1 MGWGSWKLMLSISGV
16 ARQRKAAAMEAANLN
31 ARQAHL
37 ESAERYHDFATS
49 IEARERY
56 LGLNADDEA
65 DASAGRSASRS

>member
-1 MGWGSWKLMLSISGV
+1 MLSISGV

-31 ARQAHL
+31 ARRAHL
-37 ESAERYHDFATS
+37 ELAERYHDLATS

>member
-1 MGWGSWKLMLSISGV
+1 
-16 ARQRKAAAMEAANLN
+16 MEAANLN

-37 ESAERYHDFATS
+37 ESAESYHDFATS

-56 LGLNADDEA
+56 LGLNANDEA

>member
-1 MGWGSWKLMLSISGV
+1 MGLVEADVEYFRRRAAEG
-16 ARQRKAAAMEAANLN
+16 KAAAMETANLN

-37 ESAERYHDFATS
+37 ELAERYRDLATS